1 MQMHAVLY
9 RKNDPQIPLPV
20 DVFQQEFSTKRGQE
34 KTARFREEIRRE
46 KKSARRKV
54 RSYPQTVQQL
64 WITQT
69 VRCSIWSKRFYAA
82 PEEGKRRRE
91 CAGLMKM
98 RCLDDSLGK

>member
-1 MQMHAVLY
+1 MHAVLY

-20 DVFQQEFSTKRGQE
+20 DVFQQEFSTKRGQAE
-34 KTARFREEIRRE
+34 TARFREEIRRD
-46 KKSARRKV
+46 KKSARRKM

-82 PEEGKRRRE
+82 PEERKRRRE

-98 RCLDDSLGK
+98 RCLDDSLEK